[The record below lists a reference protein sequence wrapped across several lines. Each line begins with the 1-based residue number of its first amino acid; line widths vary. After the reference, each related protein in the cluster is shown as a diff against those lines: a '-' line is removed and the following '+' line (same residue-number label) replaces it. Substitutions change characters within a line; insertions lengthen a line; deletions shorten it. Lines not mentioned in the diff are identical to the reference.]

1 MIDLNKKKVLL
12 TGASG
17 GIGKAI
23 AKELNS
29 AGAHI
34 CLTGRNKEELVKLQN
49 ELGDNSSFIIA
60 DLSNHDEIDNL
71 VSGAE
76 EKLGSIDILINN
88 AGVTDDN
95 IFLRMSDDQWN
106 NVINFNL
113 NSTFKITKA
122 VVKGMVKRR
131 YGRIINITS
140 VIGTLGA
147 AGQANYSASKA
158 ALIGMSKSLAQE
170 VGSRSITVNCVA
182 PGFIETNMTAD
193 LNESRKN
200 DILKSIILKRF
211 GLPEDISS
219 AVSFL
224 ASDSAGYITGQTIH
238 INGGMLMVWF
248 TT

>member
-1 MIDLNKKKVLL
+1 MIDLSKKKVLL

-29 AGAHI
+29 YGAHL

-49 ELGDNSSFIIA
+49 ELGDNSSFIIT

-71 VSGAE
+71 VKGAE
-76 EKLGSIDILINN
+76 DKLGSIDILINN

-170 VGSRSITVNCVA
+170 VGSRSITVNCIA

-193 LNESRKN
+193 LNDSRK
-200 DILKSIILKRF
+200 DEILKSITLKRF
-211 GLPEDISS
+211 GLPEDVSS

-224 ASDSAGYITGQTIH
+224 ASDSASYITGQTIH
-238 INGGMLMVWF
+238 INGGMLMV
-248 TT
+248 